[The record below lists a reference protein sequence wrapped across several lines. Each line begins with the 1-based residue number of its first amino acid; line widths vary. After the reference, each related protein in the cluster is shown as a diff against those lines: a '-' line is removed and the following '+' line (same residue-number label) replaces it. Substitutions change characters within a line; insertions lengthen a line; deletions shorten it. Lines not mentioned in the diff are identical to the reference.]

1 MPERRRDDAA
11 ADEWQRADALR
22 RLRVACGQGHLT
34 LEEMVQRTETVQ
46 CACDLDNL
54 RAAISDLP
62 EPPGALPD
70 RPRRR
75 AGRVIGGFLALT
87 NHWPSVRLRP
97 RTLAVAVVSEVVID
111 LREATVSSWE
121 TVIDAVALAAEVRI
135 LVPHGIRV
143 RVDGSAA
150 IVGRIDVCAPGT
162 RTGTVPPERFT
173 PALRVRAAA
182 VFGTVRVEFRDSGQ

>member
-1 MPERRRDDAA
+1 MPERRRDGAS
-11 ADEWQRADALR
+11 ADVWQRADALR
-22 RLRVACGQGHLT
+22 RLRVACGQGRLT
-34 LEEMVQRTETVQ
+34 LEEMAERTEAAQ
-46 CACDLDNL
+46 RACDPDDL
-54 RAAISDLP
+54 RAVISDIP

-75 AGRVIGGFLALT
+75 AGRVIGAFLHLT
-87 NHWPSVRLRP
+87 NRWPSVRLRP

-135 LVPHGIRV
+135 LVPYGIRV

-150 IVGRIDVCAPGT
+150 IVGRVDVRAPGT

-182 VFGTVRVEFRDSGQ
+182 VFGTVRVEFRDRGQ

>member
-1 MPERRRDDAA
+1 MADRGAGAA

-22 RLRVACGQGHLT
+22 RLRVACGQGRLT
-34 LEEMVQRTETVQ
+34 LDEMVRRTETVQ
-46 CACDLDNL
+46 RASGLADL

-62 EPPGALPD
+62 EPPGAFPD

-87 NHWPSVRLRP
+87 DRWPPVRLRP

-111 LREATVSSWE
+111 LRQATVSAWE

-135 LVPHGIRV
+135 IVPPGIRV
-143 RVDGSAA
+143 QVDGSAA
-150 IVGRIDVCAPGT
+150 VIGRVDVSTPGAG
-162 RTGTVPPERFT
+162 TGAVPPERFT
-173 PALRVRAAA
+173 PALRVRAVA
-182 VFGTVRVEFRDSGQ
+182 VFGAVRVEFRDRGQ

>member
-1 MPERRRDDAA
+1 MADRGAGAA

-22 RLRVACGQGHLT
+22 RLRVACGQGRLT
-34 LEEMVQRTETVQ
+34 LDEMVRRTETVQ
-46 CACDLDNL
+46 RASDLDEL

-75 AGRVIGGFLALT
+75 AGQVISGFLALT
-87 NHWPSVRLRP
+87 NRWPSVRLRP

-111 LREATVSSWE
+111 LREATVSAWE

-135 LVPHGIRV
+135 IVPHGIRV

-150 IVGRIDVCAPGT
+150 IIGRVDVCAPGA
-162 RTGTVPPERFT
+162 RTGTLPPERFT
-173 PALRVRAAA
+173 PALRVRAVA
-182 VFGTVRVEFRDSGQ
+182 VFATVRVEFRDRGQ